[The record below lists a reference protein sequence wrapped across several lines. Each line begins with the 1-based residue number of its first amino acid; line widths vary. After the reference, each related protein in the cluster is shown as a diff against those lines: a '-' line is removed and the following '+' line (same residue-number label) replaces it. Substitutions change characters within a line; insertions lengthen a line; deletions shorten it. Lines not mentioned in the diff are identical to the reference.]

1 MKLYSNKHEI
11 RAILTILD
19 SPEPVSAFLLGKL
32 KNSFFGYDPAKEVYK
47 RLMNLLKS
55 GKKLPS
61 RDLLKDDP
69 ALSEAA
75 RNLLASTMEPL
86 DNGDHAAMLLKV
98 LSDYRRI
105 RSIHNGVSEITELF
119 KNDDVESSVL
129 DEAVRMLD
137 SHVKDALVSDDA
149 NEIRTVG
156 FGSNSKKMID
166 RILDPTRK
174 KFIPTGIPAFD
185 NRNGG
190 WSRGSLI
197 TLAAN
202 SGGGKS
208 VLALQLAVNMFRAGH
223 KVAYV
228 SMEMSEE
235 EVYER
240 LVSNISGIEFTKVL
254 LKKVSMQQE
263 KVIRKAWK
271 KFDRVPAEGEDG
283 SDKFFKIWVPTTS
296 VSLSNVINTLA
307 PFKPDVVFVDMIN
320 LLEPEDKKVQQ
331 QAQQLGDMTRYG
343 KIAANSLGIVLVLL
357 AQLNEEDKVKYSR
370 AIVENSNNV
379 WTWFLGEKEKETH
392 FFTVKQSKARNQ
404 ETFDIPMVEDLAHMS
419 ISGRDPEEETTEST
433 TGSDEENA

>member
-1 MKLYSNKHEI
+1 MLVN
-11 RAILTILD
+11 R
-19 SPEPVSAFLLGKL
+19 EPYKAYRLSICQ
-32 KNSFFGYDPAKEVYK
+32 NSFALFQEKIGFLSERKQARLRAAVTYAENYTNEHLAMALPHNKIPGSELAQAYLDHLKKRCALATFTVTYTNRYGTESSYAKQGTLR
-47 RLMNLLKS
+47 RLFPKS
-55 GKKLPS
+55 GVQAIYNACATQFGFTRHSMQKLLAIHKTATEKLQP
-61 RDLLKDDP
+61 LLDDP
-69 ALSEAA
+69 IS
-75 RNLLASTMEPL
+75 R
-86 DNGDHAAMLLKV
+86 
-98 LSDYRRI
+98 DYRRRLATI
-105 RSIHNGVSEITELF
+105 LERDWVNVKTSKTTNKIKSVYDISVPGPHSYSVSGIMGHN
-119 KNDDVESSVL
+119 
-129 DEAVRMLD
+129 
-137 SHVKDALVSDDA
+137 
-149 NEIRTVG
+149 
-156 FGSNSKKMID
+156 
-166 RILDPTRK
+166 
-174 KFIPTGIPAFD
+174 
-185 NRNGG
+185 
-190 WSRGSLI
+190 
-197 TLAAN
+197 
-202 SGGGKS
+202 S

-240 LVSNISGIEFTKVL
+240 LVSNISGIEFTKIL

-271 KFDRVPAEGEDG
+271 QFDKVPPEGEEG
-283 SDKFFKIWVPTTS
+283 CDKYFKIWVPTTS

-307 PFKPDVVFVDMIN
+307 PFHPDVVFVDMIN

-343 KIAANSLGIVLVLL
+343 KIAANSLGIILVLL

-419 ISGRDPEEETTEST
+419 ISGRDPDDESTENT
-433 TGSDEENA
+433 TGSDDENA